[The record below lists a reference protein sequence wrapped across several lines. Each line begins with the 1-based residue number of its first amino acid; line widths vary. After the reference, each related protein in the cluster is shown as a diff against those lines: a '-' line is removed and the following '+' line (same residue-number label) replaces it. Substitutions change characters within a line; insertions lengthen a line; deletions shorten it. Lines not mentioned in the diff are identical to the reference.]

1 MILVDGYNAIRRVA
15 HLKNAEER
23 AGLEAGRRA
32 LLMAIAASGV
42 LRSESVVVVFDG
54 GPAGAASDPPPHRK
68 LSVRY
73 SVPPENA
80 DETILALL
88 RKSREAPDSATV
100 VTADSELAFEA
111 RSLGARTVSPGE
123 WEALRVR
130 RLKKPRGPAR
140 SGSDKPEP
148 SASETDY
155 WLRIFGGDE

>member
-15 HLKNAEER
+15 HLKSAEER

-42 LRSESVVVVFDG
+42 LRSQGVVVVFDG
-54 GPAGAASDPPPHRK
+54 GPAGAASGPPPHRR

-80 DETILALL
+80 DEAILSLL
-88 RKSREAPDSATV
+88 RKSRQPSDSVTV
-100 VTADSELAFEA
+100 VTADSELAFQA
-111 RSLGARTVSPGE
+111 RSLGARTVSPEE
-123 WEALRVR
+123 WEALRVQ
-130 RLKKPRGPAR
+130 RLKKPRGPSR

-148 SASETDY
+148 SAGETDY